1 MYFDFTNFFL
11 GNEAGFFVD
20 KKTGV
25 IKVGNKLDRESQN
38 RYVLTILAKNLGSIH
53 GNDTDEAQVIIQVQD
68 GNDPPVFKKSRY
80 QAKVSEDSPVGT
92 KVVQTLAVDKDVRP
106 RNSQFVYVIAEG
118 IFRFHEKKNCFF
130 LCAIIMHILISRI
143 FF

>member
-1 MYFDFTNFFL
+1 MNTFISRVFFYFLFVIYFDLTNFFL

-68 GNDPPVFKKSRY
+68 GNDPPIFRKSQY
-80 QAKVSEDSPVGT
+80 FAKISED
-92 KVVQTLAVDKDVRP
+92 R
-106 RNSQFVYVIAEG
+106 
-118 IFRFHEKKNCFF
+118 
-130 LCAIIMHILISRI
+130 
-143 FF
+143 